1 MKIPRI
7 LETLALKIA
16 AAIFPRAIE
25 TITTEEETV
34 DGKAAR
40 KNIPIPVKVRK
51 YSGKINLK
59 SVIVSGKRRNV
70 DS

>member
-1 MKIPRI
+1 MSKPTVVFSSIPLINRGVMKIPRI

-16 AAIFPRAIE
+16 AAIFPLAIE

-40 KNIPIPVKVRK
+40 KNIPIPVKERK
-51 YSGKINLK
+51 
-59 SVIVSGKRRNV
+59 
-70 DS
+70 